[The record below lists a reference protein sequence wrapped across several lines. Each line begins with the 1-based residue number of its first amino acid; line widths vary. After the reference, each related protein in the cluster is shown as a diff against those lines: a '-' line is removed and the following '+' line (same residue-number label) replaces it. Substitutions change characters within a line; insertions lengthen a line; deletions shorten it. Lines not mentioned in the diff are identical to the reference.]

1 MLQFEHLENVK
12 FCQEYGEPFQM
23 IKRAYSEETLAHSAV
38 FKWHKCFAQERD
50 SLKDE
55 EHTGQN

>member
-1 MLQFEHLENVK
+1 
-12 FCQEYGEPFQM
+12 
-23 IKRAYSEETLAHSAV
+23 LAHSAV

-55 EHTGQN
+55 EHTGQNWTQDRTASKP